1 MKITKTTWAGK
12 AFAFA
17 TLITA
22 HAATVHAQSWP
33 DLPELPAVAETVPGY
48 EHTSWNGL
56 FAPQGTPRE
65 VITRLNQTL
74 ARLLKAPDVIERLRS
89 DGRAPAHSS
98 PEEFARVIE
107 RDIGKWVKV
116 VKAGNIKV
124 N

>member
-1 MKITKTTWAGK
+1 MC
-12 AFAFA
+12 
-17 TLITA
+17 
-22 HAATVHAQSWP
+22 AAVKCARWL
-33 DLPELPAVAETVPGY
+33 DLPELLAVAETVPGY
-48 EHTSWNGL
+48 EHISWNGM

-89 DGRAPAHSS
+89 DGRASAHSS
-98 PEEFARVIE
+98 AEEFARVIE
-107 RDIGKWVKV
+107 RDIGKWSKV

>member
-1 MKITKTTWAGK
+1 M
-12 AFAFA
+12 
-17 TLITA
+17 
-22 HAATVHAQSWP
+22 
-33 DLPELPAVAETVPGY
+33 AETVPGY

-74 ARLLKAPDVIERLRS
+74 ARLLKAPDVIARLRS

-107 RDIGKWVKV
+107 RDIGQWVKV